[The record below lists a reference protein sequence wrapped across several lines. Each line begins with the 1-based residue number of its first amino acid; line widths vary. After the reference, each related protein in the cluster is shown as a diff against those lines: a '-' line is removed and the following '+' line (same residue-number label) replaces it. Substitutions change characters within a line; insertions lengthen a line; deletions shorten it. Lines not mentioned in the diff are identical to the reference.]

1 MGGSNSA
8 EVPCCPKVRQGEVG
22 MRTLP
27 EPEVLGCYF
36 DDGFS
41 PHLAAM
47 RLRWPDALAQADGP
61 TWSLPGSLCQHAL
74 PNPFG
79 LRIQRWDVDAY
90 ATCLLWGAT
99 RVCWQGLTR
108 AELLASALAPVL
120 AALGSDLR
128 YYLDQ
133 PVEREITRFLEAS

>member
-1 MGGSNSA
+1 
-8 EVPCCPKVRQGEVG
+8 

-47 RLRWPDALAQADGP
+47 RLRWPASVAQTDGLA
-61 TWSLPGSLCQHAL
+61 WSLPGSLCLPRL
-74 PNPFG
+74 PNVFG

-90 ATCLLWGAT
+90 ATCLLWGTT
-99 RVCWQGLTR
+99 RACWPALTR
-108 AELLASALAPVL
+108 TELLGCALKPVL

-133 PVEREITRFLEAS
+133 QVERDITRFLEAS

>member
-1 MGGSNSA
+1 ML
-8 EVPCCPKVRQGEVG
+8 
-22 MRTLP
+22 TLP

-47 RLRWPDALAQADGP
+47 RLLWPAILAEGETPA
-61 TWSLPGSLCQHAL
+61 WNLPGSVSLRTL
-74 PNPFG
+74 PTAFG
-79 LRIQRWDVDAY
+79 LRIQRWEVDAY

-99 RVCWQGLTR
+99 RVCWAALTR
-108 AELLASALAPVL
+108 AELLVSALVPVL
-120 AALGSDLR
+120 TALGSDLC

>member
-8 EVPCCPKVRQGEVG
+8 EVPCYPKVRQGEAG

-36 DDGFS
+36 DEGFS

-47 RLRWPDALAQADGP
+47 HLRWPDGLAQANGS
-61 TWSLPGSLCQHAL
+61 TWSLPGSLCLYAL
-74 PNPFG
+74 PDPFG

-99 RVCWQGLTR
+99 RVCWSALTR
-108 AELLASALAPVL
+108 TELLASDLGPVL

-133 PVEREITRFLEAS
+133 QVERDITLFLEAN